1 MADAIETV
9 SGHLAAI
16 DVHDNRGRAD
26 DHLVPFDGLIDW
38 PSALTTMQK
47 VGYDG
52 ALTFELAARGSTK
65 DTLARAREAR
75 RKMEDL
81 LEP

>member
-1 MADAIETV
+1 
-9 SGHLAAI
+9 
-16 DVHDNRGRAD
+16 
-26 DHLVPFDGLIDW
+26 
-38 PSALTTMQK
+38 MQK